1 MGTQEPASGAS
12 GPPRS
17 LRQALRDCAADGLSG
32 VLEVTGEPGGTI
44 YFSGGGVVA
53 IETPGAPGPEVIL
66 LRSGRIP
73 EPGWAA
79 AFAAAAARGGAGA
92 GAGERSGPNWSRAIS
107 SARGN
112 WRRCCGSPW
121 PTRCSCFPVAR
132 SRRARLNR
140 GRWTASWRWSRQAEV
155 GWLLAEASRR
165 MRVLALLPGLV
176 EHDRDRMAAAPG
188 AVPPGVILGHGQD
201 EILALANGRRTPRDM
216 AFALGRGVYATTLQL
231 VHMYGAGLLV
241 TASHRAVTPAGPA
254 PASRPAMAS
263 GRGPRAPEPPGALPV
278 RRQSRAQPERDGD
291 PDAGTDLPLRLLRP
305 RSGGESDPRKL

>member
-44 YFSGGGVVA
+44 CFSGGGVVA
-53 IETPGAPGPEVIL
+53 VETPGAPGPEVIL

-73 EPGWAA
+73 EPGWAG
-79 AFAAAAARGGAGA
+79 AFAAAAAGGGALGPELVA
-92 GAGERSGPNWSRAIS
+92 RDLIGAGELEAVLRIALADAMFVLSG
-107 SARGN
+107 GQ
-112 WRRCCGSPW
+112 
-121 PTRCSCFPVAR
+121 VATCQAEPGAVDGQLALEP
-132 SRRARLNR
+132 S
-140 GRWTASWRWSRQAEV
+140 AEV

-176 EHDRDRMAAAPG
+176 EHDRDRMTAAPG

-231 VHMYGAGLLV
+231 VQMYGAGLLV

-254 PASRPAMAS
+254 PASRPAVAAC
-263 GRGPRAPEPPGALPV
+263 RGPRVPESPGALPV
-278 RRQSRAQPERDGD
+278 RRQSRAQPERDGG
-291 PDAGTDLPLRLLRP
+291 PDVGTDLPLRLLRP
-305 RSGGESDPRKL
+305 RSGGE

>member
-17 LRQALRDCAADGLSG
+17 LRQALRDCAAEGLSG

-79 AFAAAAARGGAGA
+79 AFATAAAGGGGGGGAL
-92 GAGERSGPNWSRAIS
+92 GPEL
-107 SARGN
+107 
-112 WRRCCGSPW
+112 
-121 PTRCSCFPVAR
+121 VAR
-132 SRRARLNR
+132 DLIGVGELEAVLRIALADAMFVLSGGQVATCQAEPGAVDGQL
-140 GRWTASWRWSRQAEV
+140 ALEPPAEV

-305 RSGGESDPRKL
+305 RSGGE

>member
-17 LRQALRDCAADGLSG
+17 LRQALRDCAGDGLSG

-44 YFSGGGVVA
+44 YFSRGGVVA

-79 AFAAAAARGGAGA
+79 AFAAAAAGGGALGPELVA
-92 GAGERSGPNWSRAIS
+92 RDLIGAGELEAMLRIALADAMFVLSG
-107 SARGN
+107 GQ
-112 WRRCCGSPW
+112 
-121 PTRCSCFPVAR
+121 VATCQ
-132 SRRARLNR
+132 AEWGAVDGEL
-140 GRWTASWRWSRQAEV
+140 ALEPPAEV

-165 MRVLALLPGLV
+165 MRVLASLPGLV
-176 EHDRDRMAAAPG
+176 EHDRDRMAAAAGAVQPG
-188 AVPPGVILGHGQD
+188 AVLGHGQD

-231 VHMYGAGLLV
+231 VQMYGAGLLV
-241 TASHRAVTPAGPA
+241 TASHRAVTPAAPA
-254 PASRPAMAS
+254 PASRPAVAP
-263 GRGPRAPEPPGALPV
+263 GPGPRAPESPGALPV
-278 RRQSRAQPERDGD
+278 RRPSRTQPERDGGADAD
-291 PDAGTDLPLRLLRP
+291 PDLPLRLLRP
-305 RSGGESDPRKL
+305 RSGGE

>member
-17 LRQALRDCAADGLSG
+17 LRQALRDCAADRLSG

-79 AFAAAAARGGAGA
+79 AFAAAAAGGGALGPELVA
-92 GAGERSGPNWSRAIS
+92 RDLIGAGELEAVLRIALADAMFVLSGGR
-107 SARGN
+107 
-112 WRRCCGSPW
+112 
-121 PTRCSCFPVAR
+121 VATCQ
-132 SRRARLNR
+132 AEPGAVDGQL
-140 GRWTASWRWSRQAEV
+140 ALEPPAEV
-155 GWLLAEASRR
+155 GWLLAETSRR
-165 MRVLALLPGLV
+165 MRVFALLPGLV

-188 AVPPGVILGHGQD
+188 ALPPKVILGHGQD

-254 PASRPAMAS
+254 PASRPAVAP
-263 GRGPRAPEPPGALPV
+263 GRGPRAPESPGALPV
-278 RRQSRAQPERDGD
+278 RRQSRAQPERDGG

-305 RSGGESDPRKL
+305 RSGGE